1 MNMQQQRM
9 NIEIGEKEAEGIYS
23 NMVMVAHSPNEIILD
38 FARFMPGAAKA
49 KVQSRIIMTPAH
61 AKMLNKTLEDNLKK
75 FEKQFGEIK
84 IHGGSDAMHAKNI
97 GFESATTTPD
107 KGDKKK

>member
-1 MNMQQQRM
+1 MDMRQQRM
-9 NIEIGEKEAEGIYS
+9 NIELGEKEAEGIYS

-38 FARFMPGAAKA
+38 FARIMPGAQKA

-61 AKMLNKTLEDNLKK
+61 EENLKK

-84 IHGGSDAMHAKNI
+84 IHGGPDSMLAKNI
-97 GFESATTTPD
+97 GFESAGPEEE
-107 KGDKKK
+107 KEDKKK